1 MIYKVILIKFFIL
14 YSNLKL
20 YSQHV
25 RRNQYMALVKASQ
38 IFVMEGFTM
47 LKKKKHWWK
56 RKEYQRVPILSY
68 GWVET
73 ICDESEAPQ
82 IIEEKIRNRMKKE
95 PGRGKC
101 FEGWKSYRKYFK
113 PGELMSYPDGKVQK
127 LKLDYIRDWKMEEI
141 IKELDGNKFAAL
153 CKELGITA
161 GEALLK

>member
-68 GWVET
+68 GWVE
-73 ICDESEAPQ
+73 
-82 IIEEKIRNRMKKE
+82 RKE

-153 CKELGITA
+153 CKALGITA